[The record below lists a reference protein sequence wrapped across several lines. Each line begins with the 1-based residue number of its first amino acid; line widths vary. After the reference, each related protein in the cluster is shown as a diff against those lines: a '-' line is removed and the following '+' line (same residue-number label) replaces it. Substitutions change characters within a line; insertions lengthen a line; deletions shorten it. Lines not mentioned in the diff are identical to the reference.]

1 MKSVS
6 PQELRTL
13 LKDSK
18 AVLID
23 IREQYELEICKINA
37 IHIPMAQVSSQ
48 LNKIDSE
55 KLCVVMCK
63 TGKRAAALANMLFT
77 DNEMSNIAVLE
88 GGILAWIEQID
99 NHLELY

>member
-48 LNKIDSE
+48 LNKIDAE

-63 TGKRAAALANMLFT
+63 TGKRAAALANMLLT
-77 DNEMSNIAVLE
+77 DHEMSNIAVLE